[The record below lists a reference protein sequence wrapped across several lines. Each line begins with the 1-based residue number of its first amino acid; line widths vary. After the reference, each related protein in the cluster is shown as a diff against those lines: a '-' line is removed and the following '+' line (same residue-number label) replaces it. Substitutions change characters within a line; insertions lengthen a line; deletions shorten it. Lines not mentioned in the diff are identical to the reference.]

1 MKNSTILQRLKPL
14 NRWTIALIV
23 TAIAITGGSLYYSI
37 SKFGQKPAEPVA
49 PAPTIEPI
57 TALGRLEPASEVVR
71 VAAPATL
78 NNDRVAQLL
87 VKRGDR
93 VQVGQEIAILD
104 SRERL
109 QTALVETQERVS
121 TAQARLA
128 QVKAGAKSGEIAAQQ
143 AEITRLEEEL
153 QGEIAS
159 QTAIIARRQS
169 EVNVAQAEYN
179 RYLMLYREG
188 AIAASNLDQ
197 RRLTLETAQAQLNEV
212 KSNRNR
218 TADTLR
224 AQINRARATLNQ
236 IAEVR
241 PEDVRVAQTE
251 VNQAIAAV
259 KRAEAELKEASI
271 RAPIAG
277 QVLEVYTQSGEAIAD
292 EGIVDLGK
300 TDPMEVVAEIYQSD
314 IGKIRSGQS
323 AIVTGEGI
331 SGELRGTVRQL
342 GLQVSQQ
349 KVFSNQPGQNL
360 DRRVVEVRIRLN
372 SKDSQQVASLTN
384 LQVQVA
390 IQPEMSLK

>member
-1 MKNSTILQRLKPL
+1 MKTPTILQRLKPL
-14 NRWTIALIV
+14 NRWTIALLV
-23 TAIAITGGSLYYSI
+23 TGIAIAGGSLYYSI
-37 SKFGQKPAEPVA
+37 SEFGQKPAEPVP

-93 VQVGQEIAILD
+93 IQVGQEIAILG

-109 QTALVETQERVS
+109 QTALLEAQERVS
-121 TAQARLA
+121 TARARLA
-128 QVKAGAKSGEIAAQQ
+128 QVKAGAKSGEIAAQE

-169 EVNVAQAEYN
+169 EVNVAQADYN

-197 RRLTLETAQAQLNEV
+197 RRLTLETAQAQLNEA

-218 TADTLR
+218 TSDTLR

-251 VNQAIAAV
+251 VNQAVAAV
-259 KRAEAELKEASI
+259 KRAEAELKEATI

-292 EGIVDLGK
+292 EGLLDLGK
-300 TDPMEVVAEIYQSD
+300 TDLMEVVAEIYQSD
-314 IGKIRSGQS
+314 INKIRTGQA
-323 AIVTGEGI
+323 AIITGEGI
-331 SGELRGTVRQL
+331 SGELRGTVRQV

-390 IQPEMSLK
+390 IQPQVSLK

>member
-1 MKNSTILQRLKPL
+1 MILQRLKPL

-23 TAIAITGGSLYYSI
+23 SGIAVTGGSLYYSI
-37 SKFGQKPAEPVA
+37 SQFGQKPAEPVA
-49 PAPTIEPI
+49 PAPTIQPI

-71 VAAPATL
+71 VAAPVTL

-93 VQVGQEIAILD
+93 VQAGQEIAILD

-109 QTALVETQERVS
+109 QMALLEAQERVRA
-121 TAQARLA
+121 AQAKLD

-153 QGEIAS
+153 RGEMATQS
-159 QTAIIARRQS
+159 AIIARRQS
-169 EVNVAQAEYN
+169 EVNVAQADYN
-179 RYLMLYREG
+179 RYLGLYREG
-188 AIAASNLDQ
+188 ALSASNLDQ
-197 RRLTLETAQAQLNEV
+197 RRLTLETAQAQLNEA
-212 KSNRNR
+212 KASQNR

-224 AQINRARATLNQ
+224 AQTNRARATLNQ

-251 VNQAIAAV
+251 VNQAVAAV
-259 KRAEAELKEASI
+259 KRAEAELKEATI

-314 IGKIRSGQS
+314 IGKIRSGQP

-331 SGELRGTVRQL
+331 SGELRGTVRQV
-342 GLQVSQQ
+342 GLHCI
-349 KVFSNQPGQNL
+349 GR
-360 DRRVVEVRIRLN
+360 DR
-372 SKDSQQVASLTN
+372 DA
-384 LQVQVA
+384 
-390 IQPEMSLK
+390 

>member
-277 QVLEVYTQSGEAIAD
+277 QVWKFTPNPVRRSLTKVLLTWERLTQWKWLQKFTRVTLARFAAVNQRSLLVRGFLENCGEQFAK
-292 EGIVDLGK
+292 LGCK
-300 TDPMEVVAEIYQSD
+300 SAS
-314 IGKIRSGQS
+314 KKSS
-323 AIVTGEGI
+323 AISPDRTSIAV
-331 SGELRGTVRQL
+331 SLRSEFASIQ
-342 GLQVSQQ
+342 
-349 KVFSNQPGQNL
+349 
-360 DRRVVEVRIRLN
+360 RIVN
-372 SKDSQQVASLTN
+372 KWQA
-384 LQVQVA
+384 
-390 IQPEMSLK
+390 